1 MKALALIFF
10 ASVISFAC
18 TNNKTDNTPLT
29 DSKKG
34 DSVEIIK
41 PDNSINPFDPT
52 DVSPMDMSYFPVDY
66 PQMKMSKAT
75 SALPK
80 ARIIYS
86 RPHLGGRRL
95 FQNLLK
101 YGEPWRLGA
110 NEATEIDFY
119 NEVTIQNKKIKAGRY
134 VLYCIPEKETWTI
147 VLNNNIDSW
156 GLHPDASQ
164 DIARFQ
170 IPVTIKEDPL
180 EFFTM
185 YFEEKNN
192 AVDLVMEWDHLE
204 AHLPITFK

>member
-1 MKALALIFF
+1 MKTILLVLF
-10 ASVISFAC
+10 ASVLAVSC
-18 TNNKTDNTPLT
+18 NNGNDNSTITDKNKDDTVT
-29 DSKKG
+29 
-34 DSVEIIK
+34 IR

-52 DVSPMDMSYFPVDY
+52 DISPMDMSYYPVDY

-75 SALPK
+75 TELPK
-80 ARIIYS
+80 ARVIYS

-95 FQNLLK
+95 FQNLLN
-101 YGEPWRLGA
+101 YNEPWRLGA

-119 NEVTIQNKKIKAGRY
+119 KGVTIQNKKIKAGRY
-134 VLYCIPEKETWTI
+134 ILYCIPEKENWTI

-170 IPVTIKEDPL
+170 IPVTTTTSSL

-185 YFEEKNN
+185 YFKK
-192 AVDLVMEWDHLE
+192 
-204 AHLPITFK
+204 ITLLNW

>member
-1 MKALALIFF
+1 MKTVLLVLF
-10 ASVISFAC
+10 ASVLAVSC
-18 TNNKTDNTPLT
+18 NNGNDNSTITDKNKDDTVT
-29 DSKKG
+29 
-34 DSVEIIK
+34 IR

-52 DVSPMDMSYFPVDY
+52 DISPMDMSYYPVDY

-75 SALPK
+75 TELPK
-80 ARIIYS
+80 ARVIYS

-95 FQNLLK
+95 FQNLLN
-101 YGEPWRLGA
+101 YNEPWRLGA

-119 NEVTIQNKKIKAGRY
+119 KGVTIQNKKIKAGRY
-134 VLYCIPEKETWTI
+134 ILYCIPEKENWTI

-170 IPVTIKEDPL
+170 IPVTTTTSSL

-185 YFEEKNN
+185 YFKEKNN
-192 AVDLVMEWDHLE
+192 VTELVMAWDYLE
-204 AHLPITFK
+204 ARLPISF

>member
-1 MKALALIFF
+1 MKTILLVLF
-10 ASVISFAC
+10 ASVLAVSC
-18 TNNKTDNTPLT
+18 NNGNDNSTITDKNKDDTVT
-29 DSKKG
+29 
-34 DSVEIIK
+34 IR

-52 DVSPMDMSYFPVDY
+52 DISPMDMSYYPVDY

-75 SALPK
+75 TELPK
-80 ARIIYS
+80 ARVIYS

-95 FQNLLK
+95 FQNLLN
-101 YGEPWRLGA
+101 YNEPWRLGA

-119 NEVTIQNKKIKAGRY
+119 KGVTIQNKKIKAGRY
-134 VLYCIPEKETWTI
+134 ILYCIPEKENWTI

-170 IPVTIKEDPL
+170 IPVTTTTSSL

-185 YFEEKNN
+185 YFKEKNN
-192 AVDLVMEWDHLE
+192 VTELVMAWDYLE
-204 AHLPITFK
+204 ARLPISF

>member
-1 MKALALIFF
+1 MKTVLLVLF
-10 ASVISFAC
+10 ASVLAVSC
-18 TNNKTDNTPLT
+18 NNGNDNSTITDKNKDDTVT
-29 DSKKG
+29 
-34 DSVEIIK
+34 IR

-52 DVSPMDMSYFPVDY
+52 DISPMDMSYYPVDY

-75 SALPK
+75 TELPK
-80 ARIIYS
+80 ARVIYS

-95 FQNLLK
+95 FQNLLN
-101 YGEPWRLGA
+101 YNEPWRLGA

-119 NEVTIQNKKIKAGRY
+119 KGVTIQNKKIKAGRY
-134 VLYCIPEKETWTI
+134 ILYCIPEKENWTI

-170 IPVTIKEDPL
+170 IHVTTTTSSL

-185 YFEEKNN
+185 YFKEKNN
-192 AVDLVMEWDHLE
+192 VTELVMAWDYLE
-204 AHLPITFK
+204 ARLPISF